1 MKKIPIPKDVLL
13 ILIVF
18 LVSRVLLGLFGVHLD
33 YLALYRNWQY
43 LDVDTLRHAL
53 LKGVWYD
60 HTQPPVFNL
69 LLGTVLKIAGDHA
82 GLVFI
87 TLLKAITLANT
98 FLILTIGKRLLPDN
112 SWRLPLLASLFYLLS
127 PATLLFE
134 NELFYTTFISLL
146 LLIGCLNLLSL
157 SRAINWKNTT
167 GFVLPLFL
175 VAMTRSLYHLAWLIL
190 ITAVTIFLLRKKS
203 GIRTLVTGSLLVIL
217 LTGGW
222 YARSLVLFGSFS
234 SSTWMGMNLA
244 RNVFHDAVFK
254 DSTDIAAIEPFSRIS
269 AYHAFL
275 LPGDTLRYGPIGTI
289 DLHEELKSDS
299 FINEKDLGYI
309 AISRRYMESC
319 KREIRE
325 HPAAYAKNVLQSAI
339 IFFAPATR
347 YSVTEYEARRIMYYD
362 LLYSFNLSHLAKG
375 KQQRRIALTLSAIP
389 KLIIWFFVFAWWAGQ
404 LWRTRRLTP
413 LSAFLFLVIGYVF
426 CVSSLFE
433 HYENMRFRYE
443 IEPLFLILA
452 IQALASW
459 LAARKT
465 ARSAQEIRRPAA

>member
-1 MKKIPIPKDVLL
+1 MKKIPTPKDVLL

-18 LVSRVLLGLFGVHLD
+18 LVSRTLLGLFGVHLD

-43 LDVDTLRHAL
+43 LDVETLRNSL

-60 HTQPPVFNL
+60 HTQPPIFNL
-69 LLGTVLKIAGDHA
+69 LLGTVLKLTGNQAE
-82 GLVFI
+82 LVFI

-98 FLILTIGKRLLPDN
+98 FLLLTIGKRLLPRN
-112 SWRLPLLASLFYLLS
+112 PWHLPLLVSLFYLLS
-127 PATLLFE
+127 PATMLFE
-134 NELFYTTFISLL
+134 NELFYTSFISLL
-146 LLIGCLNLLSL
+146 LLISCLNLLSL
-157 SRAINWKNTT
+157 SSSINWKNTT

-190 ITAVTIFLLRKKS
+190 VSAITIYLLRKKS
-203 GIRTLVTGSLLVIL
+203 HIRTLVTGSLLAIL

-222 YARSLVLFGSFS
+222 YLHNLVLFGSFS

-269 AYHAFL
+269 VYHAFL
-275 LPGDTLRYGPIGTI
+275 TPGDTLRYGAMGTI
-289 DLHEELKSDS
+289 DLHEEFKNDS
-299 FINEKDLGYI
+299 FINEKELAYI
-309 AISRRYMESC
+309 AISHRYMESC

-325 HPAAYAKNVLQSAI
+325 HPMAYAKNVLQSAI

-375 KQQRRIALTLSAIP
+375 KQQRRIALTLSAVP
-389 KLIIWFFVFAWWAGQ
+389 KLIIWFLVLAWWSRQ

-413 LSAFLFLVIGYVF
+413 LTAFLFLVTGFVF
-426 CVSSLFE
+426 CVSSFFE

-443 IEPLFLILA
+443 IEPLFLLLA
-452 IQALASW
+452 IQALAGW
-459 LAARKT
+459 LASRKT
-465 ARSAQEIRRPAA
+465 ARSAQDIRTPAA